1 MTQSDTTFI
10 SILQSPWFLV
20 AWAALM
26 LPSLALVIRDLR
38 TRNAHLM
45 SLMKW
50 VWALTVVYSGP
61 LGLAVY
67 WWSGRK
73 EIAADGQWRR
83 AARSVA
89 HCYSGCGLGEIV
101 GLTLAVGI
109 LATPPTATALIT
121 FAFAYSAGFA
131 LTVGPLMQEGTGF
144 GQAARD
150 ALYSETPSITIM
162 EIVAIGVDLTL
173 AGSAGPTQVL
183 FWSSMIVSLSCGLLA
198 AYPVNL
204 VLIRHGIKAG
214 MMDPRNTDHAHG

>member
-1 MTQSDTTFI
+1 
-10 SILQSPWFLV
+10 
-20 AWAALM
+20 M

-45 SLMKW
+45 PLMKW

-73 EIAADGQWRR
+73 EIATDGPRRR

-101 GLTLAVGI
+101 GLTVAVGV
-109 LATPPTATALIT
+109 LAAPTMATALIT
-121 FAFAYSAGFA
+121 FAFAYAAGFA

-150 ALYSETPSITIM
+150 ALYSETPSITVM

-173 AGSAGPTQVL
+173 ASSAGPTQVL
-183 FWSSMIVSLSCGLLA
+183 FWSSMIVSLTCGLLA

-204 VLIRHGIKAG
+204 ILIRHGIKAG

>member
-1 MTQSDTTFI
+1 MAQTYTDFI
-10 SILQSPWFLV
+10 TILQSPWFLV

-26 LPSLALVIRDLR
+26 LPSLAILIRDLR

-45 SLMKW
+45 PLMKW
-50 VWALTVVYSGP
+50 VWTLTVVYSGP
-61 LGLAVY
+61 LGLLVY

-73 EIAADGQWRR
+73 EIAADGEWRR

-101 GLTLAVGI
+101 GLTLAVGV
-109 LATPPTATALIT
+109 LAAPTMAVALIT
-121 FAFAYSAGFA
+121 FGFAYAAGFA

-173 AGSAGPTQVL
+173 AGGAGPTQVL
-183 FWSSMIVSLSCGLLA
+183 FWSSMIVSLSCGLIA
-198 AYPVNL
+198 AYPVN
-204 VLIRHGIKAG
+204 VILIRLGIKAG
-214 MMDPRNTDHAHG
+214 MMDPRNTDHAHA

>member
-1 MTQSDTTFI
+1 MAQTYTDFVT
-10 SILQSPWFLV
+10 ILQSPWFLV

-26 LPSLALVIRDLR
+26 LPSLAILIRDLR

-45 SLMKW
+45 PLMKW

-73 EIAADGQWRR
+73 EIAADGEWRR

-101 GLTLAVGI
+101 GLTLAVGV
-109 LATPPTATALIT
+109 LAAPTMAVALIT
-121 FAFAYSAGFA
+121 FGFAYAAGFA

-173 AGSAGPTQVL
+173 AGGAGPTQVL
-183 FWSSMIVSLSCGLLA
+183 FWSSMIVSLSCGLIA
-198 AYPVNL
+198 AYPVN
-204 VLIRHGIKAG
+204 VILIRLGIKAG
-214 MMDPRNTDHAHG
+214 MMDPRNTDHAHA